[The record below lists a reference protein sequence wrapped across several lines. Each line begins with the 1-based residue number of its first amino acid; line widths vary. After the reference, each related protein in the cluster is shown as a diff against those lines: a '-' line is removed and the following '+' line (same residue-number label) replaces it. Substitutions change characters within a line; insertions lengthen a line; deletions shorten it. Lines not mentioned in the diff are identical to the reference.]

1 MKKLKSAGFSLTEIL
16 LIVSA
21 LIVFVGILLPVYL
34 NYSHRS
40 RFSAKL
46 IVFHIAQAEVSTEL
60 SYGDASVMKKRGDN
74 NLYSLKGFT
83 NSQEE
88 TRKISGTDIQI
99 NYNGVLSK
107 SFSDSSLGVGEIILT
122 PYLKTRK
129 HQIQDYYI
137 VWDCK
142 IKSNESFSESAMPGD
157 CIFQKIN

>member
-1 MKKLKSAGFSLTEIL
+1 MKKLKTAGFSLTEIL

-34 NYSHRS
+34 NYSYRS

-46 IVFHIAQAEVSTEL
+46 IIFQIAKAEVSTQL
-60 SYGDASVMKKRGDN
+60 NYGDASVMKKRGDN

-83 NSQEE
+83 NSADEI
-88 TRKISGTDIQI
+88 KKVSGTDVQI
-99 NYNGVLSK
+99 NYNGVLSQ
-107 SFSDSSLGVGEIILT
+107 SFSDSSLGTGEIILT
-122 PYLKTRK
+122 PYLKTK

-137 VWDCK
+137 IWDCK